1 MFLRVVITVCLL
13 HSAIG
18 QRFNRPIPSP
28 AGNAGGAAG
37 GPSDI
42 LNQVSDISPDG
53 TFYTKWETANGITFE
68 EQGSPKN
75 LGNEVAEQVQGS
87 ASWTTNEGER
97 VSITWQA
104 DENGAIF
111 QGDHLPTAPPAPE
124 IPLLIQRALDWIAAN
139 PSKLSTP
146 EEGQYNEDDGAGAAR
161 PQPNLQQRRPPAPGR
176 RF

>member
-1 MFLRVVITVCLL
+1 MSLRVVITVCLL

-18 QRFNRPIPSP
+18 QRFNRPVPSP
-28 AGNAGGAAG
+28 AGNAGG
-37 GPSDI
+37 PSDI
-42 LNQVSDISPDG
+42 LSQVSDISPDG
-53 TFYTKWETANGITFE
+53 TFYTKWETANGISFE

-87 ASWTTNEGER
+87 ASWTTNEGQR

-104 DENGAIF
+104 DENGAVF

-124 IPLLIQRALDWIAAN
+124 IPPLIQRALEWIAAN
-139 PSKLSTP
+139 PSKLSVD
-146 EEGQYNEDDGAGAAR
+146 EEGQYREDDGAGAAPAAAR
-161 PQPNLQQRRPPAPGR
+161 PQPNLIQRRPPTPGR